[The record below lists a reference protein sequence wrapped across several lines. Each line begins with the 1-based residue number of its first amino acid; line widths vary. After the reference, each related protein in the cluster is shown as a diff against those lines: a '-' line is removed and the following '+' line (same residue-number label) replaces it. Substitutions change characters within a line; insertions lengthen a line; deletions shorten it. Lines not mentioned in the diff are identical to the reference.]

1 MNLRIGYLII
11 GVFLLFESI
20 YLFMR
25 GNLNFPMLILIFSG
39 AVVNLSLFY
48 LQPQFYQKDER
59 IRIIREKSVFYSYF
73 SLLFYLF
80 VLLLLLY
87 FNIISLTA
95 ISTVILIAGLT
106 IITVFLSMVILSFI
120 F

>member
-20 YLFMR
+20 YLFS
-25 GNLNFPMLILIFSG
+25 MLILIFSG

-95 ISTVILIAGLT
+95 IST
-106 IITVFLSMVILSFI
+106 
-120 F
+120 

>member
-1 MNLRIGYLII
+1 
-11 GVFLLFESI
+11 
-20 YLFMR
+20 
-25 GNLNFPMLILIFSG
+25 MLILIFSG

-106 IITVFLSMVILSFI
+106 IITVFLSMVILSFV